1 MVIKREKRWNL
12 FARVLEEI
20 LAAHQQSLGA
30 FDPKLGF
37 SAEKARRLQQSLS
50 VPGSLPVLT
59 PEELEELELALSLRE
74 EEWTRLR
81 AALLA
86 TEIERMLTYRIGQE
100 RALQVAEHFFPL
112 IDEALWEQFQ
122 SAGRWGTKRGPDWEA
137 IEDTEMD
144 LAWEGIWETLDS
156 ATLALQLSSYVSS
169 SRERVKKLKE
179 ARTDF
184 QEALEQLNGL
194 DARMKA
200 LPLWVNASQEA
211 QKGLDAV
218 AAWLD
223 EPGETAR

>member
-1 MVIKREKRWNL
+1 
-12 FARVLEEI
+12 
-20 LAAHQQSLGA
+20 
-30 FDPKLGF
+30 
-37 SAEKARRLQQSLS
+37 
-50 VPGSLPVLT
+50 
-59 PEELEELELALSLRE
+59 
-74 EEWTRLR
+74 
-81 AALLA
+81 
-86 TEIERMLTYRIGQE
+86 
-100 RALQVAEHFFPL
+100 
-112 IDEALWEQFQ
+112 
-122 SAGRWGTKRGPDWEA
+122 
-137 IEDTEMD
+137 MD